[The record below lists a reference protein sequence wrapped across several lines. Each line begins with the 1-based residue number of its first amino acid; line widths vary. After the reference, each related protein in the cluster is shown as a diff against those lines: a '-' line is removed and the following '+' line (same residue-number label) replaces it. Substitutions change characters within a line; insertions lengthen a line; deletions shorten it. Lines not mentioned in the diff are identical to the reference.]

1 MAANNSRSFAVN
13 HRTAAAEPGAT
24 YVIGG
29 VTAVVERVFPDES
42 AAEPLDTILARLI
55 CEDAERDENDDN

>member
-1 MAANNSRSFAVN
+1 MN